1 MGFMKR
7 TTAIVGGLIVSGGI
21 GVGIAAARFEA
32 TLPPG
37 AKVGEVEVGGLKPE
51 EAVEKLK
58 KWWGARQMDLVTLT
72 AKDFGKTIEP
82 RKPAAW
88 GLVLDASASVSQL
101 RLDQFSASVARTVG
115 LGNDAPAVE
124 FVWTV
129 DNQKLGELKKWVDAN
144 RQPNRPAR
152 VTFEKGKIK
161 TVKEVAGV
169 TLNVEAM
176 KDILIAATMGDG
188 AGELP
193 LTEAPKRVPDEALAK
208 IKGVVSTYRT
218 TFPAGNRPRCTNIE
232 VASGNINGEI
242 LMPGDIFSYNK
253 SVGQR
258 TVARGF
264 REAGIYVSGRHDT
277 GVGGGIC
284 QVSSTLYNAALLG
297 DFKIVERRNHS
308 LPVAYVPV
316 GRDATVDWGNIDFR
330 FQNNYDFPVA
340 IAMEY
345 TRGAL
350 TTRILGVPDPTLK
363 VTFAQSGRRYWGQSV
378 KYVRDSSLP
387 AGRQVVQEK
396 GGAGQAVT
404 THRIVYRNGKQ
415 VKRESLGQSSYSGG
429 PRIVRVGTRAAA
441 PSASPPASPP
451 VTSPTE

>member
-21 GVGIAAARFEA
+21 GLGIAAARFEP

-37 AKVGEVEVGGLKPE
+37 SKVGEVEVGGLKPE

-58 KWWGARQMDLVTLT
+58 KWWGARQMDLVTLN
-72 AKDFGKTIEP
+72 APSFGKKIEP

-88 GLVLDASASVSQL
+88 GLVLDASASVSQIN
-101 RLDQFSASVARTVG
+101 LDQFSASVARTVG
-115 LGNDAPAVE
+115 LGSDAPKVE

-129 DNQKLGELKKWVDAN
+129 DEKKLSELRAWVDAN

-152 VTFEKGKIK
+152 VTYEKGKIK
-161 TVKEVAGV
+161 LVKEVAGI
-169 TLNVEAM
+169 TLNVDAM
-176 KDILIAATMGDG
+176 KDVLIQATMGTG
-188 AGELP
+188 IGELP
-193 LTEAPKRVPDEALAK
+193 LEEAPKKIPDQELSK
-208 IKGVVSTYRT
+208 IKGIVSSYRT
-218 TFPAGNRPRCTNIE
+218 TFPAGNRPRCANIE
-232 VASGNINGEI
+232 LAARNINGQI
-242 LMPGDIFSYNK
+242 LMPNEIFSYNG

-308 LPVAYVPV
+308 LPVAYVPA

-330 FQNNYDFPVA
+330 FQNTYDFPIA

-345 TRGAL
+345 APGSL
-350 TTRILGVPDPTLK
+350 TARILGVPDPTLK
-363 VTFAQSGRRYWGQSV
+363 VQITQGGRRYWGHKV
-378 KYVRDSSLP
+378 KYIRDGSLP
-387 AGRQVVQEK
+387 AGRQVVEEK
-396 GGAGQAVT
+396 GGSGQALST
-404 THRIVYRNGKQ
+404 FRTVYRNGKL
-415 VKRESLGQSSYSGG
+415 VKRENLGLSNYSGG
-429 PRIVRVGTRAAA
+429 PRIVRVGTRQAA
-441 PSASPPASPP
+441 PSTPPATPP
-451 VTSPTE
+451 ATAPSE